1 MRKPSPFVFIFPLFL
16 SFILL
21 RGQAQGQSCPITIKS
36 VEPRA
41 VVVSAPA
48 NSVPPYLKIIFH
60 NDSAMTINR
69 VVFEVHFS
77 GAFGEFT
84 ATHAVP
90 AAAGDLSVWSD
101 AAFVREYGDALDLEV
116 RAEKIVFFNGTTWLD
131 DGSHTCSKLFSA
143 AASYPHVPSQTVV
156 VSGNSLAAI
165 PAFTVKGQQVA
176 YGAPSD
182 QGRETADHTGKAPS
196 TLLVPAAGNAP
207 IADEAGAPIQPAVF
221 TNIHSGPPLTVENE
235 SLDIELPWS
244 PFQPRLLPLRGVLIC
259 PVVAEY
265 LDIGGEG
272 RIYSAI
278 LNQSDQTVNSVQV
291 TVVSGES
298 RQTIKDSAKLLPGA
312 RSKKAWQTQPA
323 LSGAADTSL
332 QVEKVVFSDGKSWSN
347 ASSSLCIVSS
357 NRQTAA
363 DRTSIAATP
372 TPAAQQ
378 PSSALPLIVR
388 GANAPQTPAVG
399 ATAQP
404 SIQHAATT
412 AVPGPG
418 ATSPAT
424 AQDSSV
430 NEEATPDS
438 MRRYAPLIAEKKAS
452 ICTVTTTPP
461 GATVSLDGKRL
472 GESPLVFVMLRKD
485 QARQL
490 TLSLP
495 GYHNVEYQLFPDG
508 NPVPLTVRFA
518 AKDDHASGQ

>member
-1 MRKPSPFVFIFPLFL
+1 
-16 SFILL
+16 
-21 RGQAQGQSCPITIKS
+21 
-36 VEPRA
+36 
-41 VVVSAPA
+41 
-48 NSVPPYLKIIFH
+48 
-60 NDSAMTINR
+60 
-69 VVFEVHFS
+69 
-77 GAFGEFT
+77 
-84 ATHAVP
+84 
-90 AAAGDLSVWSD
+90 
-101 AAFVREYGDALDLEV
+101 
-116 RAEKIVFFNGTTWLD
+116 
-131 DGSHTCSKLFSA
+131 
-143 AASYPHVPSQTVV
+143 
-156 VSGNSLAAI
+156 
-165 PAFTVKGQQVA
+165 
-176 YGAPSD
+176 
-182 QGRETADHTGKAPS
+182 
-196 TLLVPAAGNAP
+196 
-207 IADEAGAPIQPAVF
+207 
-221 TNIHSGPPLTVENE
+221 
-235 SLDIELPWS
+235 LDIELPWS

-291 TVVSGES
+291 TVLSGES
-298 RQTIKDSAKLLPGA
+298 RQTIKDGAKLLPGA

-347 ASSSLCIVSS
+347 ASSSMCKVSS

-363 DRTSIAATP
+363 DYTSVAATP
-372 TPAAQQ
+372 VPAAQQ

-388 GANAPQTPAVG
+388 GAGVSQTPGTAAAAQQANPHAPTTAAPKSG
-399 ATAQP
+399 APSTATAP
-404 SIQHAATT
+404 
-412 AVPGPG
+412 
-418 ATSPAT
+418 
-424 AQDSSV
+424 DSSV
-430 NEEATPDS
+430 SEEANPDS
-438 MRRYAPLIAEKKAS
+438 TRRYAPLIAEKKAS

-518 AKDDHASGQ
+518 VKDDHASGQ